1 MIVNSKLI
9 VTSYKNPDLDGVA
22 CIFAYAE
29 FLCKQGKNTIP
40 VIAGKPHIEAK
51 FVLDKFNIVNFTD
64 IENIKEC
71 IKEVIL
77 VDTSDLRTLSGYIR
91 PNQVI
96 EIIDHRLTDELTE
109 FPNATINIELVGSA
123 ATLIAEKFYESNTP
137 ISTES
142 AWLLYS
148 AIISNTINF
157 QSKVTT
163 SRDKNMASWLK
174 DKIQVLSNYINKM
187 FMAKSNFSYLLKE
200 TIFDE
205 CAIFNI
211 NNQKIGISQLE
222 ILNASLFVK
231 ENLSKIKA
239 ILSSIKTSQS
249 LDIIFL
255 SLIDVEH
262 AFNIL
267 IVLDQTSQNLIE
279 KILKLKFKNSI
290 SKTENIIMRKEI
302 IPLIREYLQS

>member
-1 MIVNSKLI
+1 MIENSKLI

-51 FVLDKFNIVNFTD
+51 FVLDKLNIVNFTD
-64 IENIKEC
+64 IENIKEY

-77 VDTSDLRTLSGYIR
+77 VDTSDLRTLSEYIS
-91 PNQVI
+91 PHHII

-109 FPNATINIELVGSA
+109 FTNATINIELVGSA

-174 DKIQVLSNYINKM
+174 DKIQVPSNYINEM

-222 ILNASLFVK
+222 ILNTSLFVK

-239 ILSSIKTSQS
+239 ILSSIKTSRS

-267 IVLDQTSQNLIE
+267 IVPDQTSQNLIE

>member
-1 MIVNSKLI
+1 MTYNSKLI

-22 CIFAYAE
+22 CMFAYTE
-29 FLCKQGKNTIP
+29 FLYKQGKNVIP
-40 VIAGKPHIEAK
+40 VISGKPHIEAK
-51 FVLDKFNIVNFTD
+51 FVLDKFNISNFTN
-64 IENIKEC
+64 IENIAED
-71 IKEVIL
+71 INEVIL
-77 VDTSDLRTLSGYIR
+77 VDTSDLRTLSEYIS

-96 EIIDHRLTDELTE
+96 KIIDHRITDELTE
-109 FPNATINIELVGSA
+109 FPNANINIELVGAA
-123 ATLIAEKFYESNTP
+123 ATLITEKFYYSDTS

-174 DKIQVLSNYINKM
+174 DKIQVPSNYINEM

-222 ILNASLFVK
+222 ILNTSLFVK

-239 ILSSIKTSQS
+239 ILSSIKTSRS

-267 IVLDQTSQNLIE
+267 IVPDQTSQNLIE

-290 SKTENIIMRKEI
+290 SKTEYIIMRKEI